1 MTSAF
6 LVGGHSRAGVP
17 NFGVGDLA
25 DERHGRNRTDRNSG
39 RHWVLHGVDHE
50 WHAAGNQCDA
60 RMGNEGKAMRRIW
73 YAVKCWYAA
82 IVAILAE
89 EDLREH

>member
-1 MTSAF
+1 
-6 LVGGHSRAGVP
+6 
-17 NFGVGDLA
+17 
-25 DERHGRNRTDRNSG
+25 
-39 RHWVLHGVDHE
+39 
-50 WHAAGNQCDA
+50 
-60 RMGNEGKAMRRIW
+60 MGNEGKAMRRIW